1 MATPGRKK
9 GQTADNPAKFGV
21 FTLRDLDRNFWLQV
35 KMLALK
41 RDESVSGMIIGLLE
55 KELKK
60 TKLL

>member
-1 MATPGRKK
+1 MKPGRKE

-21 FTLRDLDRNFWLQV
+21 INLKNLDREFWKAV

-41 RDESVSGMIIGLLE
+41 RDTSVRNLVIGILT

-60 TKLL
+60 AKLL